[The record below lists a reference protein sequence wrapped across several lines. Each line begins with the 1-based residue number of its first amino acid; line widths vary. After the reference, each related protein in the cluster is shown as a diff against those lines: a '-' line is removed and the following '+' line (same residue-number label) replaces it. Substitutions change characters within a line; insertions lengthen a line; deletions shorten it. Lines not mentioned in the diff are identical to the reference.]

1 MRQYEEIEKLLRKVS
16 SCIKEKGR
24 EVLKYSDITPPQFD
38 LMVKLYFKGEMDQ
51 TVLSK
56 ELYLAKSTVSGILE
70 RLEKRS
76 FVRRVKVKEDRRRSR
91 VSLTPKGVSIIERV
105 IDERVKYIEKIT
117 SNLDREK
124 LDEFIY
130 ILREIEKGL

>member
-1 MRQYEEIEKLLRKVS
+1 MKQYEEIEKLLRKVS

-76 FVRRVKVKEDRRRSR
+76 FVKRIKVKEDRRRSR

-105 IDERVKYIEKIT
+105 IDERVKYIEKLT
-117 SNLDREK
+117 SNLDKEK
-124 LDEFIY
+124 LDEFIN
-130 ILREIEKGL
+130 ILREMEKGL

>member
-76 FVRRVKVKEDRRRSR
+76 FVKRVKVKEDRRRSR

>member
-1 MRQYEEIEKLLRKVS
+1 MKQYEEIEKLLRKVS

-76 FVRRVKVKEDRRRSR
+76 FVKRVKVKEDRRRSR